1 MAQISIYSTPT
12 CTYCKAVKE
21 YFNQNNVTFQEFNVA
36 EDASRRQEM
45 IERSG
50 QMGVPV
56 IMVDNDIVVGFD
68 KEKLNSLLNINA

>member
-21 YFNQNNVTFQEFNVA
+21 YFTENKVEFQEFNVA
-36 EDASRRQEM
+36 EDTSRRQEM

-56 IMVDNDIVVGFD
+56 IMIDNNIVVGFD
-68 KEKLNSLLNINA
+68 KQKLAELLGIQ